1 MRQIFKGFSLP
12 RPRFLQYLTVNL
24 KVFAYCSE
32 SLRKR
37 FRCLQNALKMP
48 PSGLP
53 GPLWEPMRGL
63 WSSKLSPKILK
74 RHLKCPKEV
83 LSDPQKVAKGSPR
96 NPKTSPKIPKG
107 FLIPKWSP
115 RVSQGC
121 PRSAPGVPTAS
132 QRVPKGRP
140 KGLPDAEALLTKGS
154 VE

>member
-1 MRQIFKGFSLP
+1 MEIILDPLDANFAAQVLNFDDLLVNFTFSIRILMILMDLEQIFKGFSLP

-37 FRCLQNALKMP
+37 FRCLQNAPKMP

-63 WSSKLSPKILK
+63 WSSKLSPKIPK

-83 LSDPQKVAKGSPR
+83 SSDPQKVAKGSPR
-96 NPKTSPKIPKG
+96 IPKTSPKIPNG
-107 FLIPKWSP
+107 YP
-115 RVSQGC
+115 RDC
-121 PRSAPGVPTAS
+121 
-132 QRVPKGRP
+132 
-140 KGLPDAEALLTKGS
+140 
-154 VE
+154 

>member
-1 MRQIFKGFSLP
+1 MMFSWAPFIFKGFSLS
-12 RPRFLQYLTVNL
+12 RPRILQYLTVNL
-24 KVFAYCSE
+24 KAFAYCSE

-37 FRCLQNALKMP
+37 FRSLQNAPKMP

-63 WSSKLSPKILK
+63 WSSKLSPKIPK

-107 FLIPKWSP
+107 YP
-115 RVSQGC
+115 RG
-121 PRSAPGVPTAS
+121 S
-132 QRVPKGRP
+132 QRVPRGPPRENLSVKVLQNFNNDG
-140 KGLPDAEALLTKGS
+140 EASHQGHRRF
-154 VE
+154 